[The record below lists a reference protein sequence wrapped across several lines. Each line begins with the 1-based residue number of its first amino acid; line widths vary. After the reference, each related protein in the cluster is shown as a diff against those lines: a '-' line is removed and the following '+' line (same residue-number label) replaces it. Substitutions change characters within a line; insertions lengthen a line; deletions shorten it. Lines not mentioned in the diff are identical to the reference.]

1 VLTTIFL
8 ASQVIAVGAAPTIQE
23 APPISGTVVEI
34 TKETDSATN
43 VTTVLVT
50 LDDGSEV
57 PLVVRLS
64 FDDATELGLLN
75 LDGTV
80 NEGAKN
86 TEIDIPA
93 DQVIS
98 DTPEEPGEEAQHPV
112 GLALSDFFSELL
124 GVDYD
129 TIMEAHEDG
138 VGFGVI
144 AQALWMT
151 NTLVSDEDAEMSP
164 EELFAAILL
173 AKQNHEYGDIT
184 LPDGST
190 PENWGQF
197 KKAVMQDREKAK
209 ENLGAIMSGHAENGQ
224 GEELL
229 NQEQIQTQDEVQSN
243 GNAPDKNKDKGNNG
257 KGPDKV
263 KNNNGKNN
271 QGNPH

>member
-1 VLTTIFL
+1 MMRTKLIFSILLATIFL
-8 ASQVIAVGAAPTIQE
+8 ATQIIAVGAAPASQE
-23 APPISGTVVEI
+23 ELPPITGTVVDIDLDTES
-34 TKETDSATN
+34 EPG

-151 NTLVSDEDAEMSP
+151 NTLVSDEDTEMSP

-190 PENWGQF
+190 RKMGQF
-197 KKAVMQDREKAK
+197 RRPFWRQRKAK
-209 ENLGAIMSGHAENGQ
+209 KPKRIMSGQPRWA
-224 GEELL
+224 GEEL
-229 NQEQIQTQDEVQSN
+229 
-243 GNAPDKNKDKGNNG
+243 
-257 KGPDKV
+257 
-263 KNNNGKNN
+263 
-271 QGNPH
+271 